1 MPKSMYAETRR
12 KAGLPLR
19 KVDEVFADLPPAEL
33 HELASALR
41 STEIEAGTD
50 IVRIDDFGAALYLI
64 QTGEGGVIHQPDEAT
79 EALGPGATF
88 GEIALLL
95 TGQWTATVV
104 ARTPMRLLSLSG
116 QDFEGIRA
124 RVQALERSLRRR
136 GLESKSRDIVVSST
150 TRCPREDSNLRHT
163 V

>member
-12 KAGLPLR
+12 KAGPPLR

-41 STEIEAGTD
+41 PIEIEADTD

-64 QTGEGGVIHQPDEAT
+64 QTGEGEVIHQPDEAT
-79 EALGPGATF
+79 EALGPGDTF

-116 QDFEGIRA
+116 QDFEGIRT
-124 RVQALERSLRRR
+124 RVPALERSLRRR
-136 GLESKSRDIVVSST
+136 GLERALHQ
-150 TRCPREDSNLRHT
+150 ESN
-163 V
+163 